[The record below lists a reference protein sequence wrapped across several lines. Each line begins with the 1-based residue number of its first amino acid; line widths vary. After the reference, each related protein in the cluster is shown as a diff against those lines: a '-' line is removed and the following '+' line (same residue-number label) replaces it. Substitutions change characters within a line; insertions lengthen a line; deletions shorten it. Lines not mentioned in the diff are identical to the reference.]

1 MDNKT
6 LIDNAI
12 KLCEEYTSSQ
22 LLLKSIDLFKI
33 TKKNIIRKI
42 LFFIMQICLAYY
54 ISKDV
59 DTIEIFKSSII
70 TLNEA
75 LLALFGI
82 VFTGY
87 ALFQALIGKN
97 MLIYMVG
104 NNSKSEKDISYLQES
119 NLYFVK
125 LMLIQFLGITIN
137 IILIIILN
145 SLPQYWYLFSNNK
158 MNVFSSTVIIA
169 FIFHYYFEVL
179 WETKSFVFN
188 VFQLFN
194 IHAMSRVI
202 ENQNDDN

>member
-1 MDNKT
+1 MENKT

-22 LLLKSIDLFKI
+22 LLLKSMDLFKI
-33 TKKNIIRKI
+33 TRKNILRKI
-42 LFFIMQICLAYY
+42 LFLVIQICLAYNL
-54 ISKDV
+54 SKAV
-59 DTIEIFKSSII
+59 NAIEILKSSII
-70 TLNEA
+70 TLNEV
-75 LLALFGI
+75 LIALFGI

-87 ALFQALIGKN
+87 ALFQALIGKK

-104 NNSKSEKDISYLQES
+104 NNSKSEKDISYLKES

-125 LMLIQFLGITIN
+125 FMLIQFLGITIN
-137 IILIIILN
+137 ILLIIILN
-145 SLPQYWYLFSNNK
+145 LLPQYWSLFSDNN
-158 MNVFSSTVIIA
+158 MNVFSSTVIIT

-202 ENQNDDN
+202 ENQNDDE